1 MPEIIDTI
9 RFMEYGKPAPNNSEF
24 KGLVTTDTVFGS
36 KEDGS
41 YFSYTS
47 RLNATESSFND
58 QITVNEDGFI
68 GYTSRENAAG
78 ATTYSSIG
86 VLDKEKIE
94 TFRKMGRKAFSK
106 KGDLLWD
113 AVIALDSFES
123 AHKHNLFHTADYAAA
138 ISKVL
143 PQFFKKVG
151 LDPENMI
158 WWMNYHQNTDHPHMH
173 VCFLEKIHT
182 RSKGKFTPK
191 QLKEF
196 KRLIIKELTARDTI
210 SELTGSSYDVV
221 FKKKD
226 AERNALLERIR
237 SLNIEGID
245 SIVKLATVLPKLGRL
260 QYNSA
265 NLGAYR
271 KQIDEITEQKQ
282 FLYITLVSLLCNALE
297 VFFVWIFMRFYK
309 NAFSTIKVPTRY
321 IILFAISLVIVVTQG
336 SLLLYFNNSDFTVSA
351 GTMILLTI
359 VYELFL
365 GAAFYEMMHES
376 FLRKRIRQVPV
387 FSVAIERLNDQLQ
400 FLEQQKALIQTAETK
415 LHEYKQKAD
424 LSESINP
431 VFDAANAYIENLYTD
446 NPVINTL
453 LMYYTSLYDRTGVQ
467 YSFEL
472 GTSTYTPISDSLM
485 IYIFSSLL
493 DAAEQFFTLRFSRS
507 ANLYTVYACTG
518 GRISDAQY
526 LMLESLP
533 SLSTDIDITC
543 STEKDDARKSVEIR
557 FLVK

>member
-36 KEDGS
+36 REDGS

-113 AVIALDSFES
+113 AVIALESFES

-182 RSKGKFTPK
+182 RSKGKFTPN

-210 SELTGSSYDVV
+210 SELTGSSFDEV

-237 SLNIEGID
+237 SINIEGID
-245 SIVKLATVLPKLGRL
+245 SIVKLATVLPKRGRL
-260 QYNSA
+260 QYNSV

-271 KQIDEITEQKQ
+271 KQIDEITES
-282 FLYITLVSLLCNALE
+282 FLKMPEIKPAFDLYMESLDLFDQAMNVGAGTAVATLKDRELKKLYSN
-297 VFFVWIFMRFYK
+297 IG
-309 NAFSTIKVPTRY
+309 N
-321 IILFAISLVIVVTQG
+321 IILRTIRA
-336 SLLLYFNNSDFTVSA
+336 NN
-351 GTMILLTI
+351 
-359 VYELFL
+359 
-365 GAAFYEMMHES
+365 
-376 FLRKRIRQVPV
+376 
-387 FSVAIERLNDQLQ
+387 
-400 FLEQQKALIQTAETK
+400 
-415 LHEYKQKAD
+415 
-424 LSESINP
+424 
-431 VFDAANAYIENLYTD
+431 
-446 NPVINTL
+446 
-453 LMYYTSLYDRTGVQ
+453 
-467 YSFEL
+467 
-472 GTSTYTPISDSLM
+472 
-485 IYIFSSLL
+485 
-493 DAAEQFFTLRFSRS
+493 
-507 ANLYTVYACTG
+507 
-518 GRISDAQY
+518 
-526 LMLESLP
+526 ESLAGKREIGMVRERNLNR
-533 SLSTDIDITC
+533 SVTDSILKYLTKKTPGAVRG
-543 STEKDDARKSVEIR
+543 SSVGTEVAGYLDNEDEIR
-557 FLVK
+557 ITPANRTEAEIDAYLKGKKAPIRRTR